1 MGKVSQLSNTLPCFA
16 LAIWWS
22 YSKPQDIRTVK
33 TWFKT
38 QTSSD
43 VTAAVN
49 GLLLAIANHVR
60 ISNAYL

>member
-1 MGKVSQLSNTLPCFA
+1 LCKSQ
-16 LAIWWS
+16 
-22 YSKPQDIRTVK
+22 R
-33 TWFKT
+33 
-38 QTSSD
+38 SSV